1 MGALPIKKAERR
13 KIMFRVGEE
22 LTAREMAERLGI
34 TATTWKNKRKKYMG
48 HLEQFYKIEAVGHG
62 VSLRY
67 VIKEQLQDYEP
78 MISPKDKRAM
88 EERYMETILAE
99 ISKPHMNLQLY
110 STMTDRVIATGK
122 VEQFNHKPKTS
133 YKYTNSG
140 MKEMFG
146 ADVGDCGTEGR
157 LVGKV
162 WARRLYDEDYDF
174 EKQTDEQL
182 SDWKYILKER
192 FSSNEYIVNAVNAF
206 MIGES
211 DVEEA
216 KNDIWQDSVFRYQL
230 ALEEFENKYGF
241 TPIKVK
247 EYMVYSDKLA
257 EDLANLFGDYERS
270 FMSKE
275 EAIKKMEE
283 IYSAHNCFT
292 FD

>member
-1 MGALPIKKAERR
+1 
-13 KIMFRVGEE
+13 MFIVGEE
-22 LTAREMAERLGI
+22 LTPQEMAERLGI
-34 TATTWKNKRKKYMG
+34 TATTWKNKRKKYMD
-48 HLEQFYKIEAVGHG
+48 HLEKFYTIDVQGHG
-62 VSLRY
+62 ISRKY
-67 VIKEQLQDYEP
+67 VIKAKLQEYEP
-78 MISPKDKRAM
+78 LISPKDKKAM
-88 EERYMETILAE
+88 EECYKEAVLSE
-99 ISKPHMNLQLY
+99 IIKPKMNLQLY

-122 VEQFNHKPKTS
+122 VAQFKHKPKTS

-146 ADVGDCGTEGR
+146 ANVGDCGTEGR
-157 LVGKV
+157 LIGKV
-162 WARRLYDEDYDF
+162 WARRLYDEDHDF
-174 EKQTDEQL
+174 EKLTDEQL

-192 FSSNEYIVNAVNAF
+192 FNSNEYIVNAVNAF
-206 MIGES
+206 MVGES

-241 TPIKVK
+241 TPVKVK
-247 EYMVYSDKLA
+247 EYMVYSDKLV
-257 EDLANLFGDYERS
+257 EDLMNLYGDYEKS

-283 IYSAHNCFT
+283 IYKAHN

>member
-1 MGALPIKKAERR
+1 
-13 KIMFRVGEE
+13 MFIVGEE
-22 LTAREMAERLGI
+22 LTSQEMAERLGI
-34 TATTWKNKRKKYMG
+34 TATTWKNKRKKYMD
-48 HLEQFYKIEAVGHG
+48 HLEQFYTIDIQGHG
-62 VSLRY
+62 VSRKY
-67 VIKEQLQDYEP
+67 VIKDQIQEYEP
-78 MISPKDKRAM
+78 LISPKDKKAM
-88 EERYMETILAE
+88 EERYKEVVLAE
-99 ISKPHMNLQLY
+99 ITKPKMNLQLY

-122 VEQFNHKPKTS
+122 VEQFKHKPKTS

-146 ADVGDCGTEGR
+146 VDVGDCGTEGR

-162 WARRLYDEDYDF
+162 WARRLYDEDHDF
-174 EKQTDEQL
+174 EKLTDEQL

-206 MIGES
+206 MVGES

-230 ALEEFENKYGF
+230 ALEEFENKHGF

-247 EYMVYSDKLA
+247 EYMVYSDKLV
-257 EDLANLFGDYERS
+257 EDLMDLYGDYEKS
-270 FMSKE
+270 FMPKE
-275 EAIKKMEE
+275 EAIKKMGE

>member
-1 MGALPIKKAERR
+1 
-13 KIMFRVGEE
+13 MFIVGEE
-22 LTAREMAERLGI
+22 LTSQEMAERLGI
-34 TATTWKNKRKKYMG
+34 TATTWKNKRKKYMD
-48 HLEQFYKIEAVGHG
+48 HLEQFYTIDIQGHG
-62 VSLRY
+62 ISRKY
-67 VIKEQLQDYEP
+67 VIKAQLQEYEP
-78 MISPKDKRAM
+78 LISPKDKKAM
-88 EERYMETILAE
+88 EERYKEVVLAE
-99 ISKPHMNLQLY
+99 IIKPKMNLQLY

-122 VEQFNHKPKTS
+122 VARFNHKPKTS

-146 ADVGDCGTEGR
+146 VDVGDCGTEGR

-162 WARRLYDEDYDF
+162 WARRLYDEDHDF
-174 EKQTDEQL
+174 EKLTDEQL

-206 MIGES
+206 MVGES

-230 ALEEFENKYGF
+230 ALEEFENKHGF

-257 EDLANLFGDYERS
+257 EDLMDLYGDYEKS
-270 FMSKE
+270 FMTKE
-275 EAIKKMEE
+275 EAIKKMGE

-292 FD
+292 FN

>member
-1 MGALPIKKAERR
+1 
-13 KIMFRVGEE
+13 MFIVGEE
-22 LTAREMAERLGI
+22 LTSQEMAERLGI
-34 TATTWKNKRKKYMG
+34 TATTWKNKRKKYMD
-48 HLEQFYKIEAVGHG
+48 HLEQFYTIDIQGHG
-62 VSLRY
+62 ISRKY
-67 VIKEQLQDYEP
+67 VIKAQLQEYEP
-78 MISPKDKRAM
+78 LISPKDKKAM
-88 EERYMETILAE
+88 EERYKEVVLAE
-99 ISKPHMNLQLY
+99 IIKPKMNLQLY

-122 VEQFNHKPKTS
+122 VARFNHKPKTS

-146 ADVGDCGTEGR
+146 VDVGDCGTEGR

-162 WARRLYDEDYDF
+162 WARRLYDEDHDF
-174 EKQTDEQL
+174 EKLTDEQL

-206 MIGES
+206 MVGES

-230 ALEEFENKYGF
+230 ALEEFENKHGF

-257 EDLANLFGDYERS
+257 EDLMDLYGDYEKS
-270 FMSKE
+270 FMTKE
-275 EAIKKMEE
+275 EAIKKMGE